1 MTGEAPAKPR
11 WGRAASGWLGLLLVL
26 APVLAYFHLLASV
39 TVEVPYIDDYDA
51 VVDYLTRTLD
61 EPASLGVR
69 RFFSRH
75 NEHVM
80 TTLRAAVLLSYAVL
94 HRIDFSVLN
103 VLGSAFLVV
112 LLVALFAAFRAGRRP
127 ADKLLPFAP
136 AALFLVQ
143 PQYWMVL
150 LSATTALSGF
160 AVTAY
165 AALTFL
171 ALERRSPG
179 AFAAAVLGAA
189 AATFALGNGALV
201 LPLGA
206 LQLALARRWR
216 ALAVWC
222 ALATPLLL
230 AAFLVDPQERAAL
243 YMLDRPDRMLQ
254 YALNFIGG
262 SAGFSRRGLSL
273 VAGALLVASFGA
285 LCLRRLDRRSPVV
298 FALFLFLFGSI
309 ASNALLRAHHGVG
322 APLLQPRY
330 RFYGSLLLALTHLGW
345 LETLDRPRAARRF
358 LTAALPVAVAFS
370 LLSFGLYRGAAI
382 DFSER
387 LERGLDY
394 WWTTGDGGLSHPEF
408 RKASVFLLAA
418 LDAGHLAPPAGWAE
432 RLGSDP
438 LPATPP
444 PPGRAVALGLDAVAQ
459 DDEVLLL
466 SGWAYVAGGA
476 RDQEV
481 EVVLRSRKREFVFPA
496 YKVGRIEL
504 PQPLARSG
512 FRAVIRKR
520 ALPPGR
526 YRVGALVRWHGSE
539 YLSYLKRT
547 VEVEPGSS
555 RPRTRAAPGRGQSP
569 RPNVR
574 GAGSAGRS
582 GTGPG
587 GHPPP
592 RRSP

>member
-1 MTGEAPAKPR
+1 VTGGATAKPR
-11 WGRAASGWLGLLLVL
+11 SKRAWTAWLGLLLVL
-26 APVLAYFHLLASV
+26 APVVAYFQLAATV

-51 VVDYLTRTLD
+51 VVDYLKRTLD
-61 EPASLGVR
+61 EPASLGLR

-80 TTLRAAVLLSYAVL
+80 TTLRAAVLLTYAAL

-103 VLGSAFLVV
+103 LVGSAFLVA
-112 LLVALFAAFRAGRRP
+112 LLAALFAAFRAGTRP
-127 ADKLLPFAP
+127 AEKLLAFAP

-143 PQYWMVL
+143 PQYWMML
-150 LSATTALSGF
+150 FSATTALSGF

-165 AALTFL
+165 AALAFL

-179 AFAAAVLGAA
+179 ALGVAAVCAG

-230 AAFLVDPQERAAL
+230 TAFLIDPQEHAAL
-243 YMLDRPDRMLQ
+243 YSLDRPDRMLR
-254 YALNFIGG
+254 YALNFVGG

-273 VAGALLVASFGA
+273 VAGGLLVASFCA
-285 LCLRRLDRRSPVV
+285 LCLRRLHRSNPVV
-298 FALFLFLFGSI
+298 FALFLFLFGSV
-309 ASNALLRAHHGVG
+309 ASNALLRAHHGAG

-330 RFYGSLLLALTHLGW
+330 RFYGSLLLALTYLGW
-345 LETLDRPRAARRF
+345 LETLNRPRVARRF
-358 LTAALPVAVAFS
+358 VNAALPIALAFS
-370 LLSFGLYRGAAI
+370 LASFGLYRGAAI
-382 DFSER
+382 DWSGR
-387 LERGLDY
+387 LERGFEH

-418 LDAGHLAPPAGWAE
+418 LDAGHLVPPPGWAE

-438 LPATPP
+438 LPVTPP
-444 PPGRAVALGLDAVAQ
+444 HAGRAVALGLDAVAQ

-466 SGWAYVAGGA
+466 SGWAYVAEGA
-476 RDQEV
+476 REQEV
-481 EVVLRSRKREFVFPA
+481 EVVLHSGARAFVFPA
-496 YKVGRIEL
+496 YKVVRIEL
-504 PQPLARSG
+504 PQPQARSG

-526 YRVGALVRWHGSE
+526 YRVGALVRWHGAE
-539 YLSYLKRT
+539 YLTYLKRAI
-547 VEVEPGSS
+547 EVEPGKS
-555 RPRTRAAPGRGQSP
+555 RPRT
-569 RPNVR
+569 
-574 GAGSAGRS
+574 
-582 GTGPG
+582 TGPRG
-587 GHPPP
+587 
-592 RRSP
+592 